1 MKWRFMLFL
10 RYFQPEFR
18 VLRTPLDV
26 IEPVAPQ
33 TVHHAPESAPE
44 AASGSS
50 FYTAMRILPRDQ
62 REGMYEIY
70 SFCRQVD
77 DIADSGG
84 PSPLRLAALEKW
96 RSDINALYGLQLD
109 LQSGLQR
116 NSQLN
121 SQRAAALTTPAPH
134 LAKLARVI
142 ARFSLERADFI
153 AVIDGMEMDV
163 VTTIVA
169 PDVATLDLYCD
180 RVASAVGRLSVKV
193 FGMPQDAGSEL
204 SYHLGRALQ
213 LTNILR
219 DIDEDAAIGRVY
231 LPREA
236 LLASKIDPTPA
247 AVQASVLDAV
257 CKPLVAQARQH
268 FDASRAIIARSPRR
282 TVIAPAMM
290 ADKYHAL
297 LGKLAARGF
306 APPRQYVRIS
316 KLHKAKLAFT
326 LLRHAFL

>member
-1 MKWRFMLFL
+1 
-10 RYFQPEFR
+10 
-18 VLRTPLDV
+18 LDV
-26 IEPVAPQ
+26 IESIEQQ
-33 TVHHAPESAPE
+33 TVHNAPESAPE

-50 FYTAMRILPRDQ
+50 FYAAMRILPREQ

-96 RSDINALYGLQLD
+96 RNDINALYD
-109 LQSGLQR
+109 SPR
-116 NSQLN
+116 NT
-121 SQRAAALTTPAPH
+121 APAPH
-134 LAKLARVI
+134 LAKLAQAI

-169 PDVATLDLYCD
+169 PDAATLDLYCD

-236 LLASKIDPTPA
+236 LLASKIEPTPA

-268 FDASRAIIARSPRR
+268 FEASRAIIARSPRR

-290 ADKYHAL
+290 ADKYNAL
-297 LGKLAARGF
+297 LGKLVARGF
-306 APPRQYVRIS
+306 APPRGYVRIS
-316 KLHKAKLAFT
+316 KLHKAKLALT